1 MDLLTVTHQS
11 IYKTFE
17 KYKILHIGRGELS
30 SLPIVGQLMS
40 SLFGTLSQN
49 DIENIKNI
57 DILSDNQEK
66 IIHELD
72 MSLSI
77 LNSTRMQV
85 SENRRSVMNFLIC
98 VQTLDGKIFE
108 LESSFDQNF
117 TRLEHF
123 IQAYLQFK
131 MISDEIKLAVQN
143 AVFYL

>member
-1 MDLLTVTHQS
+1 
-11 IYKTFE
+11 
-17 KYKILHIGRGELS
+17 
-30 SLPIVGQLMS
+30 MS

-49 DIENIKNI
+49 DIENIKKNI
-57 DILSDNQEK
+57 DILSDKQEK

-85 SENRRSVMNFLIC
+85 SENRRSIMNFLIC
-98 VQTLDGKIFE
+98 VRTLDWKIFE